1 LTNGKR
7 SAALRIWAIIGARAG
22 DNNQVIALAEALN
35 LPFEIK
41 HLRYNRLHLLGPR
54 LLGHSL
60 ASLTNESREFILS
73 ESPPDLTISAGHRSV
88 PVVQALRQRSGG
100 ITHSIHVGF
109 PRVSP
114 GRFDLV
120 IATPQYPIVDH
131 PNLLR
136 VPFALTRAATAV
148 PDPDDKRMID
158 ELPAPHHLLVVG
170 GPTLFWTMDER
181 ALIESLEDMLAT
193 AAVEHGS
200 ALVTTS
206 PRTPASVRDSIVW
219 KLTASGVPSLLA
231 QPGHAPAYASLLET
245 ADTIRVTADSVAM
258 VSDAIWTGKPVA
270 LVPVRK
276 SLLGRTVVGMTERIR
291 RGVRLYPQDL
301 RFFWRALSEIGID
314 ERLARPRTSTEEQMR
329 RVLER
334 VQAVLLA
341 AHASSS
347 KTDLV
352 GKNGGRGKD

>member
-1 LTNGKR
+1 
-7 SAALRIWAIIGARAG
+7 
-22 DNNQVIALAEALN
+22 
-35 LPFEIK
+35 
-41 HLRYNRLHLLGPR
+41 
-54 LLGHSL
+54 
-60 ASLTNESREFILS
+60 
-73 ESPPDLTISAGHRSV
+73 
-88 PVVQALRQRSGG
+88 
-100 ITHSIHVGF
+100 
-109 PRVSP
+109 
-114 GRFDLV
+114 
-120 IATPQYPIVDH
+120 
-131 PNLLR
+131 
-136 VPFALTRAATAV
+136 
-148 PDPDDKRMID
+148 
-158 ELPAPHHLLVVG
+158 
-170 GPTLFWTMDER
+170 
-181 ALIESLEDMLAT
+181 
-193 AAVEHGS
+193 
-200 ALVTTS
+200 
-206 PRTPASVRDSIVW
+206 VW